1 MNRDSIYKF
10 IALCL
15 ILIIIF
21 MSWKIYNVQATGQ
34 IQLDELKK
42 SIIASDSLT
51 KEANGQ
57 YAKLVDYYKN
67 ESDLLIDLKS
77 NNKSL
82 YQTIKKQDER
92 LLSIT
97 SAVILLDRKV
107 SAGFAKTD
115 PLDTNKLNFSL
126 RYPTEKD
133 PFVFWDGWINKNT
146 SAYQGEFSFSKLPIK
161 IILTE
166 ESRGTWK
173 SRLVGPDWLKVD
185 SLSILSIPPTEY
197 SQSKPATIQW
207 LVGGSYYYGLN
218 SSTTGIGIN
227 LGLNIFDKHNIIVGA
242 NTLQQ
247 LSFGYAYKIG
257 SFKKK

>member
-1 MNRDSIYKF
+1 MNKDSIYKV

-21 MSWKIYNVQATGQ
+21 MSWKIYNIQATS
-34 IQLDELKK
+34 ITQLDELKK

-57 YAKLVDYYKN
+57 YAKLVDYYKT
-67 ESDLLIDLKS
+67 ESDLINDLKS
-77 NNKSL
+77 NNKKL
-82 YQTIKKQDER
+82 YHTIKKQEER

-97 SAVILLDRKV
+97 SAVISLDRKV
-107 SAGFAKTD
+107 SEGFAQTD
-115 PLDTNKLNFSL
+115 PLDTNKLNLSL
-126 RYPTEKD
+126 RYPTKND

-146 SAYQGEFSFSKLPIK
+146 SAYKGEFSFSKLPIK

-166 ESRGTWK
+166 ETRGIWK
-173 SRLVGPDWLKVD
+173 SRLVGPDWLTVD
-185 SLSILSIPPTEY
+185 SLSILSIPPAEY
-197 SQSKPATIQW
+197 SQIKHKNIQW
-207 LVGGSYYYGLN
+207 LVGGSYYRGLN
-218 SSTTGIGIN
+218 LGNNGIGVN
-227 LGLNIFDKHNIIVGA
+227 LGLNLFDVHNIIIGA

-247 LSFGYAYKIG
+247 LSFGYTYKIE

>member
-1 MNRDSIYKF
+1 MNKDSIYKA

-15 ILIIIF
+15 ISIIIF
-21 MSWKIYNVQATGQ
+21 MSWKIYNIQATGLAQ
-34 IQLDELKK
+34 IDELKK

-57 YAKLVDYYKN
+57 YAKLVDYYKT
-67 ESDLLIDLKS
+67 ESDLLRDLKS
-77 NNKSL
+77 NNNSL

-97 SAVILLDRKV
+97 SAVISLDRKV
-107 SAGFAKTD
+107 SEGFAQTD
-115 PLDTNKLNFSL
+115 PLDTNKLNLSL
-126 RYPTEKD
+126 RYPTEED
-133 PFVFWDGWINKNT
+133 PFVFWDGWVNKNT
-146 SAYQGEFSFSKLPIK
+146 SAYLGEFSFSKLPIK

-166 ESRGTWK
+166 ETRGIWK
-173 SRLVGPDWLKVD
+173 SRLVGPEWLKVD
-185 SLSILSIPPTEY
+185 SLSISSIPPIEY
-197 SQSKPATIQW
+197 SQVKPKNIQW

-218 SSTTGIGIN
+218 LGNSGIGVN
-227 LGLNIFDKHNIIVGA
+227 LGLNLFDRHNIIFGA

-247 LSFGYAYKIG
+247 LSFGYTYKIS